1 MMLTIKEKYNIK
13 SKHNFLIKSMTKPN
27 KYHLEPPNWLAL
39 RNELQP
45 YALKSTKT
53 RQNVL
58 ICMTKAKVYFTDPLL
73 NAV

>member
-1 MMLTIKEKYNIK
+1 MMLTIKEKYIIK

-27 KYHLEPPNWLAL
+27 KYHLELPNWLAL

-45 YALKSTKT
+45 YALSTKT

-58 ICMTKAKVYFTDPLL
+58 ICMTKAKVYFTDLLL